1 MYPRHFEY
9 FSPKN
14 LIEALDLIQN
24 EDVETKILAGGQSLI
39 PSMKLRKHSPKRVI
53 DITNIKDLNYIRK
66 EENMLKIGALT
77 TTSTLENDIELASLL
92 PVLRETA
99 SEIADPLVR
108 NLGTIGGDLCYAD
121 PRNDLP
127 PVMLA
132 LNATF
137 TAISKHGTRNIPVES
152 FFLGVFRNQLKLN
165 EILTEI
171 QIPIQK
177 GKVGSAYRKIKK
189 GSGGFT
195 IAGVATYVSILDDK
209 ISDCRIAM
217 AAVGP
222 KPLRAKKAEQTL
234 TGKTFESSTLDNVA
248 ELAVEASKPATD
260 VTASENYRRKA
271 LHILVKDSLQAAH
284 LRATGC

>member
-39 PSMKLRKHSPKRVI
+39 PSMKLRKHSHKRVI

-77 TTSTLENDIELASLL
+77 TTSTLENDVELASLL

-121 PRNDLP
+121 SRNDLP

-137 TAISKHGTRNIPVES
+137 TAISKHGTRNIPAES
-152 FFLGVFRNQLKLN
+152 FFLGVFRNQLKPN

-171 QIPIQK
+171 QIPLQK

-195 IAGVATYVSILDDK
+195 IAGAATYISILDDK

-217 AAVGP
+217 STVGH

-234 TGKTFESSTLDNVA
+234 IGVSNG
-248 ELAVEASKPATD
+248 P
-260 VTASENYRRKA
+260 YR
-271 LHILVKDSLQAAH
+271 I
-284 LRATGC
+284 